1 MKNGQKN
8 YDRIMRSENYTR
20 TKGKWDTRRRETI
33 MRKMKTTLEGIQ
45 SGHENIK
52 DEVITAIQEQL
63 KIEIEEIRPISQGK
77 IEETVNKVAEV

>member
-1 MKNGQKN
+1 
-8 YDRIMRSENYTR
+8 
-20 TKGKWDTRRRETI
+20 